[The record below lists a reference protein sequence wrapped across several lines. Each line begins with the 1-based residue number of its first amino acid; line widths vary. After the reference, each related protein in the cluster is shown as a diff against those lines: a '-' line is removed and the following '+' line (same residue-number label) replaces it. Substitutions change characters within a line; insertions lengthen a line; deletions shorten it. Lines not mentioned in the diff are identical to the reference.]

1 MRYDDKET
9 KRKLFRSHQE
19 IVQAKEVNMDL
30 MTKVFK
36 EAPVLGVKGLAVK
49 QEGKLLFKIFW
60 DEDKA
65 RNVYSVSKSIT
76 SLAMGF
82 AVEEGLVHLDER
94 LEDIFETSYQGVTVR
109 ELLTM
114 QLGNRGSH
122 MMVDQRATYSDDM
135 DWLHAALN
143 LPQEDEAGQAFVYSN
158 HGPYLAGVI
167 IQERAHQDLVAYLQ
181 TRLFSPLG
189 IKMPRWERDNQ
200 GRVFGAS
207 GLELTLDD
215 QLAIG
220 ECLRLGGQD
229 IIPRTW
235 IEEATKE
242 QVKLEDRGP
251 HQLGYGYLFWR
262 GMHNSF
268 RADGKD
274 GQFIIIL
281 PEKHA
286 VVSVLSDSSE
296 PDKILE
302 LIHGPLYEAL

>member
-1 MRYDDKET
+1 MDPMTRV
-9 KRKLFRSHQE
+9 FR
-19 IVQAKEVNMDL
+19 
-30 MTKVFK
+30 
-36 EAPVLGVKGLAVK
+36 EAPDLGVKGLAVM
-49 QEGKLLFKIFW
+49 QDGKLLFKIFW

-65 RNVYSVSKSIT
+65 RNVYSISKSIT

-82 AVEEGLVHLDER
+82 AVEEGLVSLDEK
-94 LEDIFETSYQGVTVR
+94 LEDIFETPYKGVTVR

-114 QLGNRGSH
+114 QIGNKH
-122 MMVDQRATYSDDM
+122 PQMMVDQRENYPPDF
-135 DWLHAALN
+135 DWLEAALHY
-143 LPQEDEAGQAFVYSN
+143 PQEDEAGRAFVYTN
-158 HGPYLAGVI
+158 HGPYIAGVI

-181 TRLFSPLG
+181 TRLFYPLG
-189 IKMPRWERDNQ
+189 IRIPRWERDNE

-215 QLAIG
+215 LLAIG

-229 IIPRTW
+229 IIPKSW

-251 HQLGYGYLFWR
+251 HQQGYGYLFWR
-262 GMHNSF
+262 GMHDSF

-274 GQFIIIL
+274 GQFIIII
-281 PEKHA
+281 PEKNA
-286 VVSVLSDSSE
+286 VVTALSDSQD
-296 PDKILE
+296 PDAILD